1 MRRYNCSV
9 NNAFMTLTFFFG
21 LREHYLHVDHQ
32 SDLSQL
38 QNVL

>member
-1 MRRYNCSV
+1 MCSYNCSV
-9 NNAFMTLTFFFG
+9 TNAFITLTFFFD